1 MCFEL
6 ELPVLLAWPHDGH
19 LAVSA
24 ALAFTTPGVSR
35 LALHGAG

>member
-6 ELPVLLAWPHDGH
+6 ELPVLLAWPRDGR
-19 LAVSA
+19 LAISA

-35 LALHGAG
+35 WALHGAG